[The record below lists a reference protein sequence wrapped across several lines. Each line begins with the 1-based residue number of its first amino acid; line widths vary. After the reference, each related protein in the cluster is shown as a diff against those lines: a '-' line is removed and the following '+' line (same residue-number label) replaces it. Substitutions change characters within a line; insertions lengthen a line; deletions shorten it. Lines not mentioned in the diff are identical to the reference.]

1 MYLPSLHLNNRI
13 VLDVVLDII
22 SCTTSRG
29 SSDSATTCSLPSR
42 RSLCLPFKGESQ
54 YGCSGESRAACQ
66 HPQGEGMPWQPNLL
80 PERILRQEPLKLLRP
95 VQAYP
100 RLSLVRRTIQPFSRK
115 PRGWLL
121 QCGCDISRDGIR
133 LDASE
138 KWFRE
143 LFQNSEETF
152 STICVLGGYY
162 LNRR

>member
-1 MYLPSLHLNNRI
+1 VNPGLLANIRKARVCHGNRTYF
-13 VLDVVLDII
+13 L
-22 SCTTSRG
+22 
-29 SSDSATTCSLPSR
+29 
-42 RSLCLPFKGESQ
+42 KGYS
-54 YGCSGESRAACQ
+54 
-66 HPQGEGMPWQPNLL
+66 
-80 PERILRQEPLKLLRP
+80 RQEPLKLLRP